1 MRLALLFAL
10 AGLAFAEQPVHCPAT
25 ISAGGEQHS
34 YQRISVLNGKPGGQ
48 EYDLA
53 PDASQVRNQRVTQT
67 WYLKDYRDMPL
78 FLRCHYTGT
87 REVRHLDLPSPLA
100 TCRQSF
106 NLDKRGNLSGPYEME
121 CR

>member
-1 MRLALLFAL
+1 MACAQ
-10 AGLAFAEQPVHCPAT
+10 QPVHCPAT
-25 ISAGGEQHS
+25 ISAGGAQHN
-34 YQRISVLNGKPGGQ
+34 YERISVLNGKPGGQ

-53 PDASQVRNQRVTQT
+53 PDASQVRNQRMTQT

-78 FLRCHYTGT
+78 FLRCRYTGT
-87 REVRHLDLPSPLA
+87 QEVRNLDLPSPLE

-106 NLDKRGNLSGPYEME
+106 KVDKRGNLSGPYEME